1 MTDARMEEL
10 EAEIK
15 KLQLERDL
23 EKIRADINKIR
34 EIDYLPEMEKLVFA
48 STTGYWFTTNDG
60 EYPKRIYQRYQCP
73 PFFNDDNYNVHLY
86 IDHNGH
92 SRAYITNKRTSESA
106 LYEYRSAD
114 EKHDT
119 YYGDIK
125 LLDERD
131 IIKMLSNIFSRL
143 DAIEKI
149 VAKNV

>member
-1 MTDARMEEL
+1 MADARIKEL
-10 EAEIK
+10 EAEVK

-48 STTGYWFTTNDG
+48 STTGYWFTTKG
-60 EYPKRIYQRYQCP
+60 GYPKKIYQTHQYP

-86 IDHNGH
+86 IDHNGR
-92 SRAYITNKRTSESA
+92 SRAGVTNNRTGDSV

-119 YYGDIK
+119 YYGDTN

-143 DAIEKI
+143 DTIEKI
-149 VAKNV
+149 VAKNA